1 MGDAGDSA
9 PSTGPPDRQTLQL
22 LDRRLS
28 ERSLVSVTEY
38 DPDSYEPRLL
48 RVRLDDEQF
57 PDAVTAARLDIRWF
71 TTGDFSIHY
80 VETHRDDTEWECR
93 WDRHPNEHNTRLH
106 FHRPP
111 NATDVVDLSLSATHP
126 MHVSMTVFEAIT
138 RRLASLWD
146 DG

>member
-93 WDRHPNEHNTRLH
+93 WDQHPNEHNTRLH